1 MSTLPQQE
9 WSDTHSA
16 ERVAPAMSKF
26 ATAGAIWHARC
37 MVVSQLGE
45 CLASMRAVYQV
56 ELILPE
62 ILCRQCAREFLQIQ
76 ALGTAGKAPLHTKCR
91 EVCASRAEIR
101 TAQQKERSHAR
112 KVPRRLCARARTG
125 VIRHARSHKTGARA
139 HVACTAK
146 NEHSKCELFWTLRS
160 TRHKALHLPRNMS
173 LRHPK
178 YCIYHVKPSSQIKND
193 GSSKKK
199 GNVWPFQD
207 VVQIHQVLHLL
218 KKWPQNHLSCR
229 PMPAN
234 VLATC
239 RICHARVRCPAQVCH
254 ATKRRSR
261 PQNARKVPRL
271 SRKSA

>member
-45 CLASMRAVYQV
+45 CLAPMRAVYQV

-62 ILCRQCAREFLQIQ
+62 ILWRQCAREFLQIQ

-112 KVPRRLCARARTG
+112 KVPRRLRARARTG
-125 VIRHARSHKTGARA
+125 VIRHAQSHKTGARA

-193 GSSKKK
+193 SSSKKK
-199 GNVWPFQD
+199 EAFDLFKTSSKFTKYCTCSKND
-207 VVQIHQVLHLL
+207 L
-218 KKWPQNHLSCR
+218 KTNSHVDPCL
-229 PMPAN
+229 P
-234 VLATC
+234 TF
-239 RICHARVRCPAQVCH
+239 
-254 ATKRRSR
+254 
-261 PQNARKVPRL
+261 
-271 SRKSA
+271 